1 MFEGILTALVTPFR
15 DGEIDEQAL
24 RAMVA
29 RQIDAGVTGLV
40 PCGSTGESATL
51 SHVEHRRV
59 VEIVVHTHV
68 NHHKVCA
75 GVGRQHI
82 DGRAARKH
90 VPHHLGSNFTRIG

>member
-59 VEIVVHTHV
+59 VEIVVESA
-68 NHHKVCA
+68 A
-75 GVGRQHI
+75 GQVQVV
-82 DGRAARKH
+82 D
-90 VPHHLGSNFTRIG
+90 RIG